1 MWTEYRPVLLDRWH
15 GIWHGRRV
23 IRTRSDDNLTLQVV
37 VYAGRDPR
45 TGRERY
51 LRETVRDTTPT
62 KARKKAEGIERRLK
76 LTVDDGRHVVT
87 DATVAELLDQWLELA
102 APDLSP
108 RTVSG
113 YRSHIENHIRPTIGD
128 VELAKLTT
136 AHLDRLYGKLRARG
150 LSQMTVRHVHAILRR
165 ALGYAVRWQWIPT
178 NPAAVENTA
187 PKITNTPI
195 NPPSV
200 EVAQQILT
208 AALAR
213 ADVDFGTIIALAL
226 ATGARR
232 GELIALRWM
241 KVDLD
246 DGVITLDT
254 SIVQVGPVLH
264 EKGTKTDEGR
274 RVSIDPDTVARLRAH
289 RQVCLERGLAAG
301 TPLVADAFVCS
312 SSIDGADPLTPDSV
326 SQRFGRLAR
335 ALGSTARLHD
345 LRHFHAS
352 QLLDAGVPI
361 TTVSDRLGH
370 KDVSTTLNIYGHP
383 VAEADR
389 RAADTI
395 GRVLGA

>member
-1 MWTEYRPVLLDRWH
+1 M
-15 GIWHGRRV
+15 
-23 IRTRSDDNLTLQVV
+23 IRTRSDDGCTLQVV

-45 TGRERY
+45 TARERY
-51 LRETVRDTTPT
+51 LRETVRDATPT
-62 KARKKAEGIERRLK
+62 KTRKKAEAAERRLK
-76 LTVDDGRHVVT
+76 LQVDTNQHVVS
-87 DATVAELLDQWLELA
+87 DATVAELLDQWLALA
-102 APDLSP
+102 TPDLSP

-113 YRSHIENHIRPTIGD
+113 YRSHIENHIRPNIGQ

-136 AHLDRLYGKLRARG
+136 AHLDRLYGKLRSRG

-165 ALGYAVRWQWIPT
+165 ALGYAVRWSWIPT
-178 NPAAVENTA
+178 NPAAVEDTA
-187 PKITNTPI
+187 PKITKTAI
-195 NPPSV
+195 NPPPV
-200 EVAQQILT
+200 DVAQRMLE

-213 ADVDFGTIIALAL
+213 PDVDFGMIVALAV

-232 GELIALRWM
+232 GELIALRWS

-246 DGVITLDT
+246 GALLTIDT
-254 SIVQVGPVLH
+254 SIVQVGRELH

-274 RVSIDPDTVARLRAH
+274 RVSIDADTVARLRGH

-301 TPLVADAFVCS
+301 APVVADAFVCS
-312 SSIDGADPLTPDSV
+312 SSVDGADPLTPDSV
-326 SQRFGRLAR
+326 TQRFGRLAR
-335 ALGSTARLHD
+335 SVGSTARFHD
-345 LRHFHAS
+345 LRHFHAT

-361 TTVSDRLGH
+361 TTVSERLGH

-395 GRVLGA
+395 GRVLGG